1 MKINKLIGVAF
12 LLSGFSIPGFA
23 QNAGGTVYVGG
34 GVGFGSE
41 TRFCDLD
48 DDIDE
53 EAVADGIQSSTNC
66 DETGLAT
73 KVLLGYRYNQ
83 FFAFEFT
90 YSDVLGS
97 EINNRTI
104 ETNGDLDLFDTEF
117 SLERYGIDFIG
128 FYPINEQFSA
138 LGKMGVG
145 KTTFIVDATNTFISD
160 GERDSDSD
168 TYEEDG
174 KGVSIGIGATFNIA
188 DVELRAVY
196 ERFWHVDTGAKYDSG
211 KKLETD
217 FNVLGLEAM
226 MHFR

>member
-1 MKINKLIGVAF
+1 MKINKLIGIAF
-12 LLSGFSIPGFA
+12 LLSGFSMPGFA

-53 EAVADGIQSSTNC
+53 EAIADGIQSSTKC

-73 KVLLGYRYNQ
+73 KAFLGYRHNQ
-83 FFAFEFT
+83 YFAFEFA

-97 EINNRTI
+97 EISNRTI
-104 ETNGDLDLFDTEF
+104 ETNGDIDLFDTEF
-117 SLERYGIDFIG
+117 SLERYGVDFIG
-128 FYPINEQFSA
+128 FYPLNERFSA
-138 LGKMGVG
+138 LGKIGVS
-145 KTTFIVDATNTFISD
+145 KNKFIFDATNTLISD
-160 GERDSDSD
+160 GERESESD

-174 KGVSIGIGATFNIA
+174 KGLLVGIGATFNIA
-188 DVELRAVY
+188 DVELRAIY
-196 ERFWHVDTGAKYDSG
+196 ERFWHVDTGIVLDSG

-217 FNVLGLEAM
+217 FSVLGLEAM